1 MYVQDMCMYLICAH
15 IMLQGGMPMQPPPVP
30 SDDQAEQ
37 EEIYRLRAQKLKD
50 KEKALLDEKEKLER
64 EKMSLIREMKRLQD
78 QNR

>member
-1 MYVQDMCMYLICAH
+1 
-15 IMLQGGMPMQPPPVP
+15 MQPPPVP

-50 KEKALLDEKEKLER
+50 KEKSLLDEKEKLER

>member
-1 MYVQDMCMYLICAH
+1 
-15 IMLQGGMPMQPPPVP
+15 MQPPPVP